1 MRTRLLLCVSLCFFL
16 CSTAGS
22 QGSANRVAILYD
34 AFGRNPA
41 LEKDWGF
48 SVLVEYNGA
57 RILFDAGNN
66 AEIFQRNVE
75 ALGVDLARLDFA
87 VISHRHAD
95 HTSGLSY
102 LLKRNP
108 KVKIY
113 TPKEPFGPFGALFPS
128 DFYKHVDALP
138 AEMRYFGGTPKA
150 FRSGTPW
157 PEANFIP
164 VDVVTELAPGISVVP
179 TISNVPGTLELR
191 ELTLSIRTPKGQILV
206 DGCSH
211 AGVEKILEA
220 ASAVDAHV
228 YEIIGGLHLV
238 KTPDDEIQRISG
250 ALHDKWKVERI
261 APGHCTGEPAF
272 AALRKMYGPNYIY
285 AGLGTV
291 ISLP

>member
-1 MRTRLLLCVSLCFFL
+1 MRNRLLFICVALGFFAP
-16 CSTAGS
+16 SVVS
-22 QGSANRVAILYD
+22 QGIANRITILYD
-34 AFGRNPA
+34 AFGKNPA

-48 SVLVEYNGA
+48 SALVEYDGR
-57 RILFDAGNN
+57 RILFDTGNN

-75 ALGVDLARLDFA
+75 TLGVDLTRLDFV

-95 HTSGLSY
+95 HISGISY
-102 LLKRNP
+102 VLKQNP
-108 KVKIY
+108 RVKIY
-113 TPKEPFGPFGALFPS
+113 TPKEPFGLFGGSFPS
-128 DFYKHVDALP
+128 DFYKHVETLP
-138 AEMRYFGGTPKA
+138 GEMRYFGGTPKD

-164 VDVVTELAPGISVVP
+164 VDTVTELAPGISVVP

-211 AGVEKILEA
+211 AGIEKILEA
-220 ASAVDAHV
+220 TSALDAHI
-228 YEIIGGLHLV
+228 YEVFGGLHLV
-238 KTPDDEIQRISG
+238 KTPYEEIQRISV

-272 AALRKMYGPNYIY
+272 AALQKVYGPNYIY

-291 ISLP
+291 IPLS